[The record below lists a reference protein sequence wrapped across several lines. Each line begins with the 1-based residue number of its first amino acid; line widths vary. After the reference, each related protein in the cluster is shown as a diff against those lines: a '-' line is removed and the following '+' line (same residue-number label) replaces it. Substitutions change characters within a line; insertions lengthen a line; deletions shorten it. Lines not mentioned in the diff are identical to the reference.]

1 MPKAVKAH
9 CMRLANGS
17 AKPFILP
24 IITFA
29 LAIFA
34 GAFLLALPAFRNTE
48 VSYVDALF
56 TATSAFCV
64 TGLSPFDAFAVFNR
78 CGQTVILILMQ
89 LGGIGIIALTT
100 LAGFLLNNRVTLS
113 DRIALEQGMTYDP
126 RHSLKGFLVRV
137 VVMVFMIETVGAFC
151 IWLFFPGDSGLFNP
165 VFLSVSAFC
174 NAGFAP
180 WGDNLEQYRTAYGLN
195 IIVMALIILGG
206 LGFFVLD
213 ELGKRLRALL
223 VAQKARPMSFYSKLV
238 LKTTCGLVLG
248 GAAALFFL
256 GCINPGLDEFSLAD
270 RLCSAFFES
279 VTSRTAGFQT
289 LNQEN
294 LSSAAL
300 LLVIFLMFIGG
311 SPGSCAGGIKTTTF
325 RVLAAFMVANFKGRS
340 QSVSAGRAFGDT
352 TVHKAL
358 LLLAFSLHI
367 VFAASFL
374 ILLIEQGA
382 SPHGQSKPFFD
393 IFFEVVS
400 ALSTVGLS
408 INLTPTLSDA
418 SKLILCILMFIGK
431 LGPIWLLATVQG
443 FQGHIAYRY
452 AEENIPI
459 G

>member
-1 MPKAVKAH
+1 
-9 CMRLANGS
+9 MRLANAS

-24 IITFA
+24 IIAFA

-34 GAFLLALPAFRNTE
+34 GAFLLALPVTRNTG
-48 VSYVDALF
+48 VSLVDALF

-64 TGLSPFDAFAVFNR
+64 TGLTPFDVFAVFNR
-78 CGQTVILILMQ
+78 LGQTVILLLMQ
-89 LGGIGIIALTT
+89 LGGIGILALTT

-113 DRIALEQGMTYDP
+113 DRMALEQGMTYDP
-126 RHSLKGFLVRV
+126 RHSLKSFLARV
-137 VVMVFMIETVGAFC
+137 VVMVLMIEAAGAFF
-151 IWLFFPGDSGLFNP
+151 IWLVFPGDSGLFNP

-180 WGDNLEQYRTAYGLN
+180 WGDSLEQYRRAYGLN
-195 IIVMALIILGG
+195 IIVMSLVILGG

-213 ELGKRLRALL
+213 ELCRRLRFLFISKKTPA
-223 VAQKARPMSFYSKLV
+223 MTFYSKLV
-238 LKTTCGLVLG
+238 LGTTCGLVLG
-248 GAAALFFL
+248 GAAALFSL
-256 GCINPGLDEFSLAD
+256 GCINPGLAD
-270 RLCSAFFES
+270 FTLGDRICSAFFES
-279 VTSRTAGFQT
+279 VSSRTAGFQT
-289 LNQEN
+289 LNQAS

-325 RVLAAFMVANFKGRS
+325 RTLLAFMVANFRGRS
-340 QSVSAGRAFGDT
+340 QSISGGRAFGDT
-352 TVHKAL
+352 TVRKAL
-358 LLLAFSLHI
+358 LLLALSLHI
-367 VFAASFL
+367 VFASSFL

-408 INLTPTLSDA
+408 VNLTPALSDA

-431 LGPIWLLATVQG
+431 LGPIWLLATVQR
-443 FQGHIAYRY
+443 FQEQLPYRY
-452 AEENIPI
+452 PEENIPI